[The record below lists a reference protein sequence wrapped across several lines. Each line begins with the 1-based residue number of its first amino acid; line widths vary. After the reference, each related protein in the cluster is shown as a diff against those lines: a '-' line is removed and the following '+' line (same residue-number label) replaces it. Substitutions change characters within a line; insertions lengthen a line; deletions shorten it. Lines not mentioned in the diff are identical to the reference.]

1 MTLRY
6 DSFLTP
12 FASPALGRIDV
23 SGLSDAAKALEQRA
37 QYDQTRQDRL
47 AQQAFQNQIEQSAT
61 EGKNRYYDAQAAT
74 HRMAQE
80 QAKDA
85 AFEKRSQ
92 VLFDAFRKAKT
103 PVDRQAIRD
112 ELQRL
117 GYSVEEQSTDLP
129 DTTLQTTAAAE
140 PPPVLTSKTYKNP
153 PKPNKSFSAALGQ
166 IVADENATPT
176 AADEST
182 LGPGSLASVLGVPA
196 AQAMSGEA
204 GGASAATDIAAPPSR
219 GGKFVIKDKSGAIVH
234 SYDEPLERMKTQ
246 TIVNSAMGGLR
257 EAAQTTREKAAA
269 DAAIKAAAGLVDGGV
284 DLDKAARL
292 GLDTYKNTLAQEFKK
307 TYPQGAG
314 GGAAGPSK
322 TQLKIEGM
330 DREQEDKI
338 IRRVSGA
345 YDAKG
350 MHQGIA
356 MARRAVSSL
365 DSGSGIGDLD
375 AFKAYLLQMSG
386 KVVTDKEM
394 DQFMH
399 SEGAWVGWEKKFN
412 EYAAQGRFP
421 PEFLQ
426 PLRAMFERF
435 ITLNSE
441 SLKQMGSNAREQA
454 KRSHLSPDQ
463 QAIVYGNFTGDFGD
477 QPSSNG
483 PDMSSDEELV
493 RKYRAS
499 KGGAK

>member
-47 AQQAFQNQIEQSAT
+47 AQQAFQNQIEQSST

-140 PPPVLTSKTYKNP
+140 PPPVLTSKTYKNQ

-257 EAAQTTREKAAA
+257 EAAQTDREKAAA
-269 DAAIKAAAGLVDGGV
+269 DAAVKAAAGLVDGGV

-292 GLDTYKNTLAQEFKK
+292 GLDTYKNTLQQEFKK

-314 GGAAGPSK
+314 GGGGGQDLKTRRFEGEERNRIIGRVGRDFNVKAADEVSNFAQRALAKMDLATG
-322 TQLKIEGM
+322 TGDFAAFADWLKE
-330 DREQEDKI
+330 E
-338 IRRVSGA
+338 
-345 YDAKG
+345 
-350 MHQGIA
+350 
-356 MARRAVSSL
+356 
-365 DSGSGIGDLD
+365 
-375 AFKAYLLQMSG
+375 SG
-386 KVVTDKEM
+386 KVVTDKERE
-394 DQFMH
+394 QFM
-399 SEGAWVGWEKKFN
+399 SSAGGFTGLKNKVDRWTNG
-412 EYAAQGRFP
+412 GRFDP
-421 PEFLQ
+421 QYMAEVRGL
-426 PLRAMFERF
+426 M
-435 ITLNSE
+435 E
-441 SLKQMGSNAREQA
+441 SMVKSIQEQKA
-454 KRSHLSPDQ
+454 HAADVAVGEATSSGLSPQSVD
-463 QAIVYGNFTGDFGD
+463 VVGGHFTGKFATSGQKGADTR
-477 QPSSNG
+477 
-483 PDMSSDEELV
+483 SDEDLV
-493 RKYRAS
+493 KAWKAGRR
-499 KGGAK
+499 